1 MINTA
6 PQLTLI
12 YGPMFSGKTTKL
24 IELYNTNVS
33 SYGQEKCVALNYKLD
48 TRYGENQIITHDGKK
63 IDCISLIDI
72 DDFINNEKTK
82 SIILNAQFIY
92 INEGQFF
99 ENIDKTVLHLHKV
112 LGKDVIL
119 CGIDLDYKREKFG
132 SMMNLISNATEVFAL
147 KGTCKLCKGDSEFS
161 HRIVNNYL
169 QILIGY
175 NQYIPLC
182 GKCFNKENGLKK

>member
-1 MINTA
+1 MIKNA
-6 PQLTLI
+6 PQITLI

-24 IELYNTNVS
+24 LELYNASVS
-33 SYGQEKCVALNYKLD
+33 IYGEEKCVALNYKLD
-48 TRYGENQIITHDGKK
+48 TRYGENKIITHDGKK
-63 IDCISLIDI
+63 IDCYSVIDI

-82 SIILNAQFIY
+82 HIILNAQFIF

-99 ENIDKTVLHLHKV
+99 ENIDKTVLYLNEI

-132 SMMNLISNATEVFAL
+132 SMMNLISNAAKVFAL
-147 KGTCKLCKGDSEFS
+147 KGTCKLCNGKSEFS
-161 HRIVNNYL
+161 HRTVPNNYL

-182 GKCFNKENGLKK
+182 GKCFNKENSL